1 METLWQDLRYGFR
14 MLARNPGFTT
24 VAVLTLALGIGANAS
39 IFSVV
44 NGILLGPLPY
54 PEADRLVQLYAAK
67 PSKGWDD
74 FAVSHPDFLD
84 WSEQNESFEGM
95 AIYRGRSLSLTGE
108 GEPERLRGLAAS
120 AKLFSVLGRSPAQ
133 GRAFRV
139 EEDRPGA
146 DRVAVLSHGL
156 WERRFGSDPD
166 LLGRT
171 LILDGVA
178 HTVVG
183 IMPADFFFPS
193 PRTELWVPLALDPAK
208 QNRGSHSYEAI
219 GRLKPGVTLPAGR
232 AELNTIAQRLEQEYP
247 DSNAGWRVSVISLYD
262 ELFDDDLQLILSML
276 FLAVGFVLLIVCA
289 NVANLLLARA
299 ATREKEIAVRVA
311 LGARRFRLI
320 RQFLTES
327 VLLALLGGLGGL
339 VVAMWGVDV
348 LKAIAPDDV
357 PRIDQISLDGTVL
370 LYTLG
375 VSLLTGLIF
384 GLAPAIQ
391 TTKPDLHEALK
402 EGGRISGGG
411 SRHRLLKTLVV
422 SEVAL
427 AVMLIVVGGL
437 MIRSFLLM
445 QRTDPGFDTEHLL
458 TLRINL
464 LEAKYPEEHQRASFY
479 QQVLERVETL
489 PGVESA
495 AAVNTIPL
503 GGNNSWTSITIEG
516 RVPTDP
522 KEKLFVGYLVI
533 TPHYLRSMGI
543 PLLQGRSFN
552 RQDVAD
558 APKVVL
564 INQTMARRFWP
575 EEETAVGRR
584 FKGGD
589 ADSES
594 PWLTVVGVVA
604 DVKHQNLAQ
613 PPRPEMYLPHAQTPS
628 GGMTVVVRAAGD
640 PAGYTSGVRGKV
652 WEVDPNLPVFAV
664 RSMAEVV
671 DRRTAGTRATAQ
683 IMGVLA
689 GVALMLAAV
698 GIYGVISYSVSQRT
712 HEIGIRMAL
721 GASPRDIFKLV
732 VRQGVILVGSGLLLG
747 LVGALALARVMS
759 SVLFGVTSTDV
770 TTYAGT
776 VLVLV
781 GAALLACYIPAR
793 RATRVD
799 PLVALRYE

>member
-1 METLWQDLRYGFR
+1 METLWQDLRYGAR
-14 MLARNPGFTT
+14 MLARNPGFTA

-120 AKLFSVLGRSPAQ
+120 ANLFSVLGRSPAQ
-133 GRAFRV
+133 GRAFRA

-193 PRTELWVPLALDPAK
+193 PRTELWVPLALAPAK

-219 GRLKPGVTLPAGR
+219 GRLKPGVTLQTGR

-247 DSNAGWRVSVISLYD
+247 DSNTGWGVAANSRYD
-262 ELFDDDLQLILSML
+262 EIFDDDLQLTLSML

-339 VVAMWGVDV
+339 VVAMWGVDA

-402 EGGRISGGG
+402 EGGRTSGGG

-445 QRTDPGFDTEHLL
+445 QRTDPGFDVENLL

-464 LEAKYPEEHQRASFY
+464 LEAKYPEERQRASFY
-479 QQVLERVETL
+479 QQVLERIETL

-495 AAVNTIPL
+495 SAVNTIPL
-503 GGNNSWTSITIEG
+503 GGSNSWTSITIEG
-516 RVPTDP
+516 RVPADP

-533 TPHYLRSMGI
+533 TPHYSRSMGI
-543 PLLQGRSFN
+543 PLLQGRGFN
-552 RQDVAD
+552 RRDAAD
-558 APKVVL
+558 APEVVL

-575 EEETAVGRR
+575 EEELVLGRR

-594 PWLTVVGVVA
+594 PWLTVMGVVA

-640 PAGYTSGVRGKV
+640 PAGYASSVRGKI

-664 RSMAEVV
+664 RSLAEVV
-671 DRRTAGTRATAQ
+671 DMRTAGTRATAQ
-683 IMGVLA
+683 VMGVLA

-770 TTYAGT
+770 TTYAST

-781 GAALLACYIPAR
+781 GAALLACYVPAR
-793 RATRVD
+793 RATRVE

>member
-14 MLARNPGFTT
+14 MLARNPGFTA

-54 PEADRLVQLYAAK
+54 PEPDRLVRLHASK
-67 PSKGWDD
+67 PSEGWADI
-74 FAVSHPDFLD
+74 SISYPNFLD
-84 WSEQNESFEGM
+84 WREQNKSFEGM
-95 AIYRGRSLSLTGE
+95 SIYDSRSFNLTGE

-120 AKLFSVLGRSPAQ
+120 ANLFSVLGRSPAQ
-133 GRAFRV
+133 GRAFRAG
-139 EEDRPGA
+139 EDRPGA

-156 WERRFGSDPD
+156 WERRFGADPD
-166 LLGRT
+166 LIGRT

-183 IMPADFFFPS
+183 IMPDDFIFPS
-193 PRTELWVPLALDPAK
+193 PRRELWVPLVLDPAK
-208 QNRGSHSYEAI
+208 QERSSHSYAAI

-232 AELNTIAQRLEQEYP
+232 AELNTIAKRLEQEYP

-262 ELFDDDLQLILSML
+262 ELFDDDLQLTLSML

-299 ATREKEIAVRVA
+299 AMREKEVAVRMA

-339 VVAMWGVDV
+339 VVAMWGVDA

-402 EGGRISGGG
+402 EGGRTSGGG

-464 LEAKYPEEHQRASFY
+464 PEAKYAEEHQRASFY
-479 QQVLERVETL
+479 QQVLERIETL
-489 PGVESA
+489 PSVESA

-503 GGNNSWTSITIEG
+503 GGGNSWTSITVEG
-516 RVPTDP
+516 RVPADP

-533 TPHYLRSMGI
+533 TPHYSRSMGI
-543 PLLQGRSFN
+543 PLLQGRDFN

-558 APKVVL
+558 APEVVL

-604 DVKHQNLAQ
+604 DVKHQNLARA
-613 PPRPEMYLPHAQTPS
+613 PRPEMYLPHAQTPS

-770 TTYAGT
+770 TTYAST

-781 GAALLACYIPAR
+781 GAALLACYVPAR